1 MTLSA
6 LMKKGGL
13 HECATAATEAR
24 GIAATVA
31 GVATVAVA
39 NPPCT
44 ESKPTTTLTASEEN
58 AIRAWLKHI
67 NETAAAIVAVALDQC
82 RADAGARGYFIG
94 RSGEAPKSVS
104 SQPDDRRTCRQ
115 CINLR
120 AMVCLIAQPGGPVS
134 AMRGYRPAAPDLLR
148 RCEAFND
155 NTKGDNHANH

>member
-13 HECATAATEAR
+13 HERATAIPAAAATEAR
-24 GIAATVA
+24 GMAAAVA

-39 NPPCT
+39 NPPST
-44 ESKPTTTLTASEEN
+44 ERTPTTALTAREANS
-58 AIRAWLKHI
+58 IRAWLEHI
-67 NETAAAIVAVALDQC
+67 EETDAAIVAVVLDQC

-94 RSGEAPKSVS
+94 RSGEVPKAVS
-104 SQPDDRRTCRQ
+104 SEQDDRRTCRQ

-120 AMVCLIAQPGGPVS
+120 GMVCLIAQPGGPVS

-148 RCEAFND
+148 RIQRQHERR
-155 NTKGDNHANH
+155 